1 MGFRLNCIYAKC
13 GVGTPFR
20 HCRKNGRREN
30 RMWHRRFPARHFTI
44 VATIDSIEDFSLH
57 SVLFSPSHP
66 PFFWCHAIDFHL
78 WHRIFARSKNNKRT
92 GCDSWQPTAPGTFGV
107 NTSFGFQWLN
117 WLLRGHKLASTWP
130 LTSAPFDSLK

>member
-1 MGFRLNCIYAKC
+1 MRNEALARLSGIAGKMEGGKIGC
-13 GVGTPFR
+13 GIADFR
-20 HCRKNGRREN
+20 H
-30 RMWHRRFPARHFTI
+30 
-44 VATIDSIEDFSLH
+44 AT
-57 SVLFSPSHP
+57 SPSSPQSTQSRILVCIRFYFLPLTP
-66 PFFWCHAIDFHL
+66 PPLFFWCHAIDFHL